1 MIYVTDTHPLLWF
14 LLKDKKLSKEAKEL
28 FEMAESGRLTIIVPP
43 IVLLELMYVLEKASL
58 MEKFNEIIEEL
69 EGVSNYEIFPLDLD
83 VVKIVSKIQSIREL
97 HDRIIVA
104 TSKVLD
110 CKLITKDE
118 KVTESKEVECIW

>member
-69 EGVSNYEIFPLDLD
+69 EGVSNY
-83 VVKIVSKIQSIREL
+83 
-97 HDRIIVA
+97 
-104 TSKVLD
+104 
-110 CKLITKDE
+110 
-118 KVTESKEVECIW
+118 